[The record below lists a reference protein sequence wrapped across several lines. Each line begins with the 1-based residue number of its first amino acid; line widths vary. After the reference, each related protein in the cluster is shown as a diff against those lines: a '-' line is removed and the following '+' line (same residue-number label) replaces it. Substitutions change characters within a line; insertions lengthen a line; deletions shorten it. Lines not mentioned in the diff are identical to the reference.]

1 MLITFLLL
9 GKFLESAAKGRA
21 SSAISQLLNLQ
32 PPTALQLTTCKDI
45 EQAARRGGR
54 LWLRRGHVRDAPATR
69 PSGARRGARLRAAA
83 G

>member
-54 LWLRRGHVRDAPATR
+54 LWLRRGHVRGSNRIHTDAPMPR
-69 PSGARRGARLRAAA
+69 PRRVY
-83 G
+83 